1 LKSWPARSAANR
13 PSIFKAPKKRLRKDG
28 TTSSVLEF
36 AAEEER
42 ILVSHDVSTMPI
54 HFAEIMTQR
63 ASSPGVI
70 LLPQSMP
77 IGDAIDE
84 IILIW
89 AASDASEWRNKISWL
104 PL

>member
-1 LKSWPARSAANR
+1 
-13 PSIFKAPKKRLRKDG
+13 
-28 TTSSVLEF
+28 
-36 AAEEER
+36 
-42 ILVSHDVSTMPI
+42 
-54 HFAEIMTQR
+54 
-63 ASSPGVI
+63 
-70 LLPQSMP
+70 MP